1 MWRTVFTALIFLA
14 GIGVSQAASTTETII
29 MLRHGEKPEQG
40 LGQLNC
46 QGLNRALKLPAV
58 IEQKF
63 GKPDF
68 IFAPNPAQL
77 KEDKGGI
84 YSYNRPLATV
94 EPTAIKF
101 GMPVD
106 TRFGFKDIEELQATL
121 AQPDYRN
128 ATVLVSW
135 EHKQLVKLARNIV
148 KDSGIDK
155 ALVPKWPGEDFDSMY
170 VLRIT
175 RDGAKT
181 TTRFEQLK
189 QGLNNQ
195 SASCPS

>member
-1 MWRTVFTALIFLA
+1 MRRTVFTALIFLA

-77 KEDKGGI
+77 KEDKGAI

-148 KDSGIDK
+148 KDSGADK

>member
-1 MWRTVFTALIFLA
+1 MRRVVFTALIFLA
-14 GIGVSQAASTTETII
+14 GIGASQAASTTETII

-46 QGLNRALKLPAV
+46 QGLNRALKLPTV
-58 IEQKF
+58 IAQKF

-77 KEDKGGI
+77 KEDKGAI

-121 AQPDYRN
+121 AQPDYRG
-128 ATVLVSW
+128 ATVLVGW

-148 KDSGIDK
+148 KDSGGDK
-155 ALVPKWPGEDFDSMY
+155 ALVPKWPGDDFDSMY
-170 VLRIT
+170 VLRVT
-175 RDGAKT
+175 RDGTKT

-195 SASCPS
+195 STSCPG

>member
-1 MWRTVFTALIFLA
+1 MRRAVFTTLIFLA

-77 KEDKGGI
+77 KEDKGAI

-121 AQPDYRN
+121 ARPEYRN
-128 ATVLVSW
+128 ATVLISW

-148 KDSGIDK
+148 KESGGDK

-170 VLRIT
+170 VLRVT

>member
-1 MWRTVFTALIFLA
+1 MRRTVFTALIFLA

-77 KEDKGGI
+77 KEDKGAI

>member
-77 KEDKGGI
+77 KEDKGAI

-121 AQPDYRN
+121 ALPDYRN

>member
-1 MWRTVFTALIFLA
+1 MRRAFLTALIFLA
-14 GIGVSQAASTTETII
+14 GISASQAAATTETII

-46 QGLNRALKLPAV
+46 QGLNRSLKLPAV
-58 IEQKF
+58 IKQKF
-63 GKPDF
+63 GKQDF

-77 KEDKGGI
+77 KEDKGAI

-94 EPTAIKF
+94 EPTAITF

-121 AQPDYRN
+121 AQPEYRN
-128 ATVLVSW
+128 ATVLVGW
-135 EHKQLVKLARNIV
+135 EHKQIVKLARSIV
-148 KDSGIDK
+148 KDSGGDK
-155 ALVPKWPGEDFDSMY
+155 ALVPKWPREDFDSMY

-195 SASCPS
+195 SASCPR

>member
-1 MWRTVFTALIFLA
+1 MRRTVFTALIFLA

-77 KEDKGGI
+77 KEDKGAI

-148 KDSGIDK
+148 KDSGADK
-155 ALVPKWPGEDFDSMY
+155 ALVPKWSGEDFDSMY

>member
-1 MWRTVFTALIFLA
+1 MRRTVFTALIFLA

-58 IEQKF
+58 IAQKF

-77 KEDKGGI
+77 KEDKGAI

-94 EPTAIKF
+94 EPTAITF

-121 AQPDYRN
+121 ARPEYRN
-128 ATVLVSW
+128 ATVLISW
-135 EHKQLVKLARNIV
+135 EHKQLVKLARSIV
-148 KDSGIDK
+148 KDSGGDK

-170 VLRIT
+170 VLRVT

>member
-1 MWRTVFTALIFLA
+1 MQRTVFTALIFLA

-77 KEDKGGI
+77 KEDKGAI

-155 ALVPKWPGEDFDSMY
+155 ALVPKWPGEDFDSMD

>member
-77 KEDKGGI
+77 KEDKGAI

>member
-1 MWRTVFTALIFLA
+1 MRRAFLTALIFLA
-14 GIGVSQAASTTETII
+14 GISASQAAAMTETII

-46 QGLNRALKLPAV
+46 QGLNRSLKLPAV
-58 IEQKF
+58 IKQKF

-77 KEDKGGI
+77 KEDKGAI

-94 EPTAIKF
+94 EPTAITF

-106 TRFGFKDIEELQATL
+106 TRFGFKDIEELQVTL
-121 AQPDYRN
+121 AQPEYRN
-128 ATVLVSW
+128 ATVLVGW
-135 EHKQLVKLARNIV
+135 EHKQIVKLARSIV
-148 KDSGIDK
+148 KDSGGDK

>member
-1 MWRTVFTALIFLA
+1 MRRAVFTALIFLA
-14 GIGVSQAASTTETII
+14 GIGASQAASTTETII
-29 MLRHGEKPEQG
+29 MLRHGEKPDQG

-58 IEQKF
+58 IAQKF
-63 GKPDF
+63 GKPDY

-77 KEDKGGI
+77 KEDKGAI

-121 AQPDYRN
+121 AQPEYRN
-128 ATVLVSW
+128 ATVLMGW

-148 KDSGIDK
+148 KDSGDDK

-170 VLRIT
+170 VLRVT
-175 RDGAKT
+175 RDGSKT
-181 TTRFEQLK
+181 TTQFEQLK